1 MFLITLKEK
10 IVIVSGGETFYGKL
24 LVANDINRTGT
35 DHHNADVV
43 GFLSILNDTPRYN
56 TFRGNKAESVNL
68 LEDNIM
74 SVQLAADLK
83 GVSV

>member
-24 LVANDINRTGT
+24 LVADDINRTGI

-83 GVSV
+83 GVPV